1 MNKPVLFKNLENS
14 KDILY
19 KYKKEKTEEIFRN
32 GKKALKTKI
41 YGLISSE

>member
-1 MNKPVLFKNLENS
+1 MNKPVLFKNLETS

-32 GKKALKTKI
+32 GEKSTENKNI
-41 YGLISSE
+41 WSDFQ